1 MREILKNGLLALGV
15 IAIMSM
21 VMACEPGDGSTG
33 TATDQGT
40 SDETTAGD
48 DGSTDGSGTSCETD
62 EDCPGEELC
71 DLDSSTCYLEGGSD
85 GSSDGSGTSCE
96 TDEDC
101 PGEELCDLDNGT
113 CYLEGGTDEDDSY
126 AVLEIQDDPDNPTL
140 DPCDKG
146 TLKSPGADIDAAE
159 LVEGDDVIATLTNCE
174 LQNPGN
180 CESTADDAATAEGG
194 PDGTGNEETGTYVAL
209 NGGRLRCEWSDGIA
223 VTSGQVITVYEI
235 GGSGSTKVEQYTVRM
250 CISLEGQCTK
260 DSNYASGKVEF
271 ETDSFF

>member
-1 MREILKNGLLALGV
+1 LNAIFKNGLLALGV

-71 DLDSSTCYLEGGSD
+71 DLD
-85 GSSDGSGTSCE
+85 
-96 TDEDC
+96 
-101 PGEELCDLDNGT
+101 NGT

-126 AVLEIQDDPDNPTL
+126 AVLEILDDLNNPTL
-140 DPCDKG
+140 DPCDSG

-159 LVEGDDVIATLTNCE
+159 LVQGDDVIATLTSCE
-174 LQNPGN
+174 LP
-180 CESTADDAATAEGG
+180 E
-194 PDGTGNEETGTYVAL
+194 P
-209 NGGRLRCEWSDGIA
+209 R
-223 VTSGQVITVYEI
+223 
-235 GGSGSTKVEQYTVRM
+235 
-250 CISLEGQCTK
+250 
-260 DSNYASGKVEF
+260 
-271 ETDSFF
+271 